1 MSYRSKNM
9 RRIKEEQ
16 FDFLRLNNL
25 QDKVNFNKKTYPSG
39 VNFNDELM
47 MFLWELSVE
56 KEQYWSTIHNKLYY
70 FLFRNGQI
78 YV

>member
-1 MSYRSKNM
+1 M

-25 QDKVNFNKKTYPSG
+25 QDKVNFNKKVNSSG
-39 VNFNDELM
+39 WNTNEELM
-47 MFLWELSVE
+47 RFSWAASVE
-56 KEQYWSTIHNKLYY
+56 KFDYWHIIYNKFRY
-70 FLFRNGQI
+70 FLIENGQI

>member
-1 MSYRSKNM
+1 MQ
-9 RRIKEEQ
+9 RIKEEQ

-25 QDKVNFNKKTYPSG
+25 QDKVNFNKKANPS
-39 VNFNDELM
+39 NWDTNEELM
-47 MFLWELSVE
+47 RFSWAVSVE
-56 KEQYWSTIHNKLYY
+56 KFNYWHIIYNKFRY

>member
-1 MSYRSKNM
+1 MQ
-9 RRIKEEQ
+9 RIKEEQ

-25 QDKVNFNKKTYPSG
+25 QDKVNFNKKANPSDWDT
-39 VNFNDELM
+39 NEELM
-47 MFLWELSVE
+47 RFSWAVSVE
-56 KEQYWSTIHNKLYY
+56 KEEYWRIIYNKLHY

>member
-1 MSYRSKNM
+1 M

-25 QDKVNFNKKTYPSG
+25 QDKVNFNKKANPSDWDT
-39 VNFNDELM
+39 NEELM
-47 MFLWELSVE
+47 RFSWAVSVE
-56 KEQYWSTIHNKLYY
+56 KFDYWHIIYNKFRY
-70 FLFRNGQI
+70 FLIENGQI

>member
-1 MSYRSKNM
+1 M

-25 QDKVNFNKKTYPSG
+25 QDKVNFNKKANPSDWDT
-39 VNFNDELM
+39 NEELM
-47 MFLWELSVE
+47 RFSWAVSVE
-56 KEQYWSTIHNKLYY
+56 KFDYWQIIYNKFRY
-70 FLFRNGQI
+70 FLIENGQI